1 MRKFQ
6 MELGIKAKLILFI
19 TLLIVLGSG
28 VMGTYAVTHAKKEI
42 LAAART
48 KLQGDLKSGRLLLDK
63 VYPGHWSVREGKLYK
78 GETLIDGNYGLIDE
92 FGADT
97 GDTVTIFLGDT
108 RVATNVKKADG
119 SRAVGTKV
127 SDAVAEVT
135 LRKGELYLGEA
146 NVVGQIY
153 QAAYEPIKNEK
164 GEIIGIWYVGVT
176 NKPYEDAIAAFRGR
190 MQFYGILQVVIAALV
205 IWFFVA
211 RSTRPL
217 VAITKAAEEVSRG
230 NLRVEVQEVRSRDEI
245 GRLSA
250 AVRGMLGSLQRMI
263 GDINEH
269 VYLSAD
275 QVAVSSESMAK
286 GLEDMTRA
294 YNEVIERNRSVTRD
308 ATSGHASVR
317 ESSEVLQEL
326 SALIQTAHGKASE
339 AHRDSKE
346 TQAIAEKGKETVQ
359 HTVECMSSI
368 EARSA
373 ETESHILELH
383 EYSARIASIASSIT
397 DIANSTNLLALNASI
412 EAARAGEAGRGFAV
426 VAGEVRKLAEQS
438 NREAAEAG
446 ELIKKITASIEL
458 AVRSNEQGRAE
469 VAKGSASAEAAGR
482 ALEQILAALN
492 GTVKNITGI
501 TDVTAEEV
509 AGSEKIIGLISG
521 VDQTIESTLR
531 SSETVLEIA
540 EGISREIEQ
549 LAAGSEELT
558 AMASDLKSTLGK
570 ISV

>member
-1 MRKFQ
+1 MKKLKRTP
-6 MELGIKAKLILFI
+6 GIKAKLILFI
-19 TLLIVLGSG
+19 TFLMFAGSAI
-28 VMGTYAVTHAKKEI
+28 MGTYAVAHAKKEI
-42 LAAART
+42 LAAAQS
-48 KLQGDLKSGRLLLDK
+48 KLLGDLKSGSLLLDK
-63 VYPGHWSVREGKLYK
+63 VYPGAWSVREGKLYK
-78 GETLIDGNYGLIDE
+78 GETLMDGNFGLIDE

-97 GDTVTIFLGDT
+97 RDTVTIFHGDT

-146 NVVGQIY
+146 NVVGQIN

-164 GEIIGIWYVGVT
+164 GEIIGIWYVGVP
-176 NKPYEDAIAAFRGR
+176 NKPYEDAVAAFQGR
-190 MQFYGILQVVIAALV
+190 MQFFGVIQVLIAAAV

-217 VAITKAAEEVSRG
+217 VAITKAAEEVSQG

-263 GDINEH
+263 RDINEH

-275 QVAVSSESMAK
+275 QVAVSTEGMSK

-317 ESSEVLQEL
+317 ESSEVLHEL
-326 SALIQTAHGKASE
+326 SALIQTAHSKAAE

-346 TQAIAEKGKETVQ
+346 TQAIAEKGRETVQ
-359 HTVECMSSI
+359 HTVDCMSSI

-383 EYSARIASIASSIT
+383 QYSTRIASIASTIT
-397 DIANSTNLLALNASI
+397 EIAASTNLLALNASI

-438 NREAAEAG
+438 DREAAEAG

-458 AVRSNEQGRAE
+458 AVQSNEQGRAE
-469 VAKGSASAEAAGR
+469 VAKGNVSAEAAGR
-482 ALEQILAALN
+482 ALEQILAAMN
-492 GTVKNITGI
+492 GTVKNINSI

-509 AGSEKIIGLISG
+509 ASSEKIIGLISD
-521 VDQTIESTLR
+521 VSHTIENTLR
-531 SSETVLEIA
+531 SSEAVLEIA

-558 AMASDLKSTLGK
+558 AMASDLKSTVGK